1 MSEDFE
7 EINCNLCGGNRKYE
21 LFDLNPFKLVRC
33 EDCGLSYVSP
43 RYTESRTLKLYDD
56 SYFTNPGFFSGDSSR
71 IYGYSD
77 YGEGRDNVETMYRK
91 IVGQMERFIKP
102 GELLEIG
109 SAYGYFLNQARKKG
123 WKVSGIELSKNARA
137 SCEREFGIQA
147 FEGPLNEF
155 DSSQKVDSVV
165 FFDVLEHL
173 HDPMK
178 TLLDIHSMLKPGGLL
193 VIAVPNSASWVLNFL
208 GSRWEDLQRANSG
221 EHLYFFNIETLSK
234 ILEKTGFEV
243 LEVKTM
249 GRYFKLG
256 HLCHR
261 LQIYNK
267 FIFTFLQKIIEA
279 MGLKE
284 RNVYV
289 NPFLKLIAFSRKVE

>member
-1 MSEDFE
+1 MSEDLE
-7 EINCNLCGGNRKYE
+7 EINCNLCGGTRQDE
-21 LFDLNPFKLVRC
+21 LFDLNPFKLVQC

-43 RYTESRTLKLYDD
+43 RFTEDRTLKLYDD
-56 SYFTNPGFFSGDSSR
+56 SYFTNSGFFSGESSR

-77 YGEGRDNVETMYRK
+77 YEESRENVETMYRK

-123 WKVSGIELSKNARA
+123 WGVSGIELSKNARTA
-137 SCEREFGIQA
+137 CEREFGIQPFA
-147 FEGPLNEF
+147 SSLKEF
-155 DSSQKVDSVV
+155 DSSEQFDSIV
-165 FFDVLEHL
+165 FFDVLEHI
-173 HDPMK
+173 HDPMNA
-178 TLLDIHSMLKPGGLL
+178 LRNIHAMLKPGGLL
-193 VIAVPNSASWVLNFL
+193 VLAVPNSASWVLKLL
-208 GSRWEDLQRANSG
+208 GTRWEDLQRANSG
-221 EHLYFFNIETLSK
+221 EHLYFFNRETLNQ

-243 LEVKTM
+243 LEIKTM

-267 FIFTFLQKIIEA
+267 FIFTSLQRFIET

-284 RNVYV
+284 RNIYV